1 MRRRPSKSTQAWDLL
16 RKRETIRNP
25 KKFLEE
31 NVSLSR
37 ARAKNFLTNLEAF
50 GYARMKTNSRGIPQL
65 HILRKD
71 DLPLGLTTEIKAPPL
86 KTPQPDSLNN
96 FSKTMPSL
104 PAPAPQPAP
113 PEVNLPVQPDAKPKT
128 SNIVVLLDYRNFLK
142 YAQRFPESEGLKDHE
157 IADKITQIVLDR
169 AKKKGNVKWSFSFV
183 PSNTCQPER
192 TYIFK
197 NGFTV
202 LDGPQT
208 KIDRKDT
215 CDAMLEEM
223 ASLFLESERCY
234 DTFIIASHDGDFR
247 RIKNKIENHNRKFIL
262 FHLGG
267 ANADLLEN
275 GTINEDLSEF
285 IWEALGKIKPKPL
298 DLEALAE
305 SEPHKGPD
313 SKPHFS
319 EVLRVLSQDGFPE
332 KCLHSALL
340 SAIVSTL
347 LEKNYAT
354 GNPWDGK
361 NFIVLK
367 KLVWE

>member
-1 MRRRPSKSTQAWDLL
+1 M
-16 RKRETIRNP
+16 
-25 KKFLEE
+25 
-31 NVSLSR
+31 
-37 ARAKNFLTNLEAF
+37 
-50 GYARMKTNSRGIPQL
+50 
-65 HILRKD
+65 
-71 DLPLGLTTEIKAPPL
+71 
-86 KTPQPDSLNN
+86 
-96 FSKTMPSL
+96 
-104 PAPAPQPAP
+104 
-113 PEVNLPVQPDAKPKT
+113 
-128 SNIVVLLDYRNFLK
+128 
-142 YAQRFPESEGLKDHE
+142 
-157 IADKITQIVLDR
+157 
-169 AKKKGNVKWSFSFV
+169 KWSFSFV

-367 KLVWE
+367 KLVWEDLSEKFSKYFTLDDCHAALSALADANILHSSNKNGNNQQRYYVLNRNDSRLARL